1 MANFL
6 NYRNVAFKLEDKNY
20 YATKVSLSAKAN
32 VDPVILNDGSL
43 LNYAPQSSVVGSL
56 STDFYLTGALP
67 DFLRITGFNESSIT
81 ANFASVTISNVY
93 PKSISFSVEPFQP
106 ILISAEFDWYGNVEV
121 EDFTSNT
128 NEDKN
133 NIQIPSYFA
142 NGYRSSLTTSNLEGV
157 DKILSFDYSASCE
170 RPSFF
175 HINDIIP
182 FRVAKLNR
190 SLQLS
195 LKSNDLGGILD
206 IDGKNVNSTVSL
218 RDTYGTVLDT
228 FSISG
233 ILLSQNYEVSEGQ
246 YLLASADIEQTVTQN
261 KTLV

>member
-6 NYRNVAFKLEDKNY
+6 NYRNIAFKLEDKNY

-43 LNYAPQSSVVGSL
+43 LNYAPQSAVVGSL

-81 ANFASVTISNVY
+81 ANFASVTISKVY
-93 PKSISFSVEPFQP
+93 PKSISFNVEPFQP
-106 ILISAEFDWYGNVEV
+106 ILISAEFEWYGDIKVE
-121 EDFTSNT
+121 EFAPNTESDKSNI
-128 NEDKN
+128 E
-133 NIQIPSYFA
+133 IPSYFA
-142 NGYRSSLTTSNLEGV
+142 NGYRSSLTTANLDGV
-157 DKILSFDYSASCE
+157 DKVLSFDYNASCE
-170 RPSFF
+170 RPAYF
-175 HINDIIP
+175 HINNTTP

-190 SLQLS
+190 SLSLS
-195 LKSNDLGGILD
+195 LKSNYLGEMLN
-206 IDGKNVNSTVSL
+206 IDGKGVNSIISL

-228 FSISG
+228 FAISG
-233 ILLSQNYEVSEGQ
+233 VLLNQNYEVSEGQ
-246 YLLASADIEQTVTQN
+246 YLLASADIKQTVTQN